1 MLMATSILISI
12 QICKYEKYKIIY
24 CDKMIY
30 LASQVSIFM
39 KSVMPDTDMIFSYLK
54 NSEKLKDI
62 DIFDINSTSPLNK
75 VENEKITEYINS
87 IGKYDAQTQIDKS
100 TEFCDS
106 FRIIKKDYQQFY
118 STHYKLIYAAGFSF
132 GALISILLI

>member
-1 MLMATSILISI
+1 
-12 QICKYEKYKIIY
+12 
-24 CDKMIY
+24 MIY

-75 VENEKITEYINS
+75 VENEKITRIYQFNRKNMMLKRRLIN
-87 IGKYDAQTQIDKS
+87 QP
-100 TEFCDS
+100 S
-106 FRIIKKDYQQFY
+106 FATLSD
-118 STHYKLIYAAGFSF
+118 
-132 GALISILLI
+132 

>member
-1 MLMATSILISI
+1 MATSILISI

-75 VENEKITEYINS
+75 VENEKIEKILRAAMQASTAGNQQEWEFIV
-87 IGKYDAQTQIDKS
+87 IDDKEIPHS
-100 TEFCDS
+100 LANISPYSS
-106 FRIIKKDYQQFY
+106 FLKN
-118 STHYKLIYAAGFSF
+118 ASF
-132 GALISILLI
+132 

>member
-1 MLMATSILISI
+1 MGARKKTAFIKHLID
-12 QICKYEKYKIIY
+12 EGLII
-24 CDKMIY
+24 KELKAIY
-30 LASQVSIFM
+30 PA
-39 KSVMPDTDMIFSYLK
+39 
-54 NSEKLKDI
+54 DI

-106 FRIIKKDYQQFY
+106 FRLIKKDYQQFY

>member
-1 MLMATSILISI
+1 
-12 QICKYEKYKIIY
+12 
-24 CDKMIY
+24 MIY

-39 KSVMPDTDMIFSYLK
+39 NSVMPDTDMIFSYLK

-87 IGKYDAQTQIDKS
+87 IGKFDKS

-106 FRIIKKDYQQFY
+106 FRLIKKDYQQFY